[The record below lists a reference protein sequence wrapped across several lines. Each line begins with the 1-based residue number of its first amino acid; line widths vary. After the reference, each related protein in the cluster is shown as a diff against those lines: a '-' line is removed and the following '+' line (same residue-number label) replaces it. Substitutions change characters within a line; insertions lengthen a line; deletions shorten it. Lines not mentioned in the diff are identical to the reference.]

1 MAVHRQMR
9 RQVFR
14 VLRVAAL
21 ASLGAILAAQ
31 AQSATSDV
39 RLQRSTPA
47 GFEQLA
53 AQRRLQVSVLFNKVE
68 IGKAA
73 VEVDLESIIFD
84 DPAAVAALIP
94 NLADRSQVTAA
105 LTGPLP
111 LHAGLA
117 CRENV
122 RRGCGQLAP
131 DVAGVIY
138 DSSSEAVQLFV
149 NPALRIW
156 SASLARLQPQASEPA
171 LLGKLHLNVNHQ
183 STLDEPR
190 YLLGL
195 NTVAGLGATHLR
207 TEGLLRNE
215 RADLQQ
221 LHLRHVTEGHER
233 LAGLFN
239 AANGAFM
246 PPERLLGIRLGT
258 TLDDLPAD
266 AGAYDVPVVVA
277 LAGPATID
285 ASVGDRLLAAARFPA
300 GEARIDTSNF
310 PTGAYL
316 VKLRIVEAGR
326 ERIEERFFAR
336 SSAFPPLGAAQTS
349 MSLGV
354 RYPDTGF
361 VAAGFERGAPALQ
374 LSHRRRLAQNI
385 GFGGSLHARED
396 GVAAEAELALSWDGV
411 QWSNSILGARSGE
424 LAYASSLRL
433 QTGKWRVFGDVRR
446 VSSADA
452 ASAADR
458 FLSFKDS
465 FWQTTLSAGR
475 RLGPAQLQAAALWRR
490 AASGA
495 EQWSLQPALDL
506 PLRVAGYGFGVR
518 LTGDFGPGRSAVRLE
533 LSMSGAGR
541 NVSARAGAQLRDDA
555 GRTSFSPV
563 YEAGI
568 ADQWRCTPESQLRTD
583 LTWRQDDRENLT
595 GSTQLSSSRGSMFLS
610 MQSDVESH
618 QHSYLGNVQSGFTW
632 TRAGLSLT
640 TGAAGDAAVIYVNN
654 SRSETAVADALLSNA
669 RIGTLQPREARAQPV
684 AAFRRSVVGM
694 LPARGASLSGSSP
707 NRAATLFP
715 GTVVIVANDFVQ
727 VSAAFGQLVDANGVP
742 IANAVLSG
750 AHGVGESDT
759 YGYFQLDFSAR
770 ETISVRRADGTN
782 CRFELAVVTSDAA
795 LFDAGRSICR

>member
-1 MAVHRQMR
+1 MAADQQMS
-9 RQVFR
+9 RQVSL
-14 VLRVAAL
+14 VLRFAAL
-21 ASLGAILAAQ
+21 ASLGVILEAQ
-31 AQSATSDV
+31 AQSAASDV
-39 RLQRSTPA
+39 RLQRSTPV
-47 GFEQLA
+47 GFEDLA
-53 AQRRLQVSVLFNKVE
+53 AQRRLQVAVLFNKVE
-68 IGKAA
+68 IGKAT
-73 VEVDLESIIFD
+73 VEVNLESITFD
-84 DPAAVAALIP
+84 DPAAIAALIP
-94 NLADRSQVTAA
+94 NLADRSQVTTA
-105 LTGPLP
+105 LTGLLP
-111 LHAGLA
+111 LHAGLV

-122 RRGCGQLAP
+122 GRDCGQLAP

-149 NPALRIW
+149 NPTLRIW
-156 SASLARLQPQASEPA
+156 SARLERLHPQASEPA

-183 STLDEPR
+183 STLEEPR

-221 LHLRHVTEGHER
+221 LHLRHVTEGYER
-233 LAGLFN
+233 VAGLFN

-246 PPERLLGIRLGT
+246 PPERLMGIRLGT

-266 AGAYDVPVVVA
+266 AGAYDAPIVVA
-277 LAGPATID
+277 LASPATID
-285 ASVGDRLLAAARFPA
+285 ASVGDRLLSAARFPA

-310 PTGAYL
+310 PAGAYL

-354 RYPDTGF
+354 RYPDIGFAATGF
-361 VAAGFERGAPALQ
+361 EQGAPALQ
-374 LSHRRRLAQNI
+374 FSHRRRLAQNI
-385 GFGGSLHARED
+385 GFGGSLNVRED

-411 QWSNSILGARSGE
+411 QWSNSLLGVSSGE

-433 QTGKWRVFGDVRR
+433 HTGKWRVVGDVRR
-446 VSSADA
+446 VSSTDA

-458 FLSFKDS
+458 FLAFKDS
-465 FWQTTLSAGR
+465 FWQTSLSAAR

-490 AASGA
+490 TASGA

-506 PLRVAGYGFGVR
+506 PLRAAGYRFGVR
-518 LTGDFGPGRSAVRLE
+518 LTGDFGPGRSAVRLD
-533 LSMSGAGR
+533 LSMPAGSR
-541 NVSARAGAQLRDDA
+541 NVSARAGAQLRDNA

-568 ADQWRCTPESQLRTD
+568 ADQRRFTPESQLRSD
-583 LTWRQDDRENLT
+583 LTWRQDDRKSLT
-595 GSTQLSSSRGSMFLS
+595 GSTQLSSSRGSMFVS

-618 QHSYLGNVQSGFTW
+618 QHSYLGNVQSGFAW

-654 SRSETAVADALLSNA
+654 SQAETAAADALLSNA

-694 LPARGASLSGSSP
+694 LPAPGASLSGSSP

-715 GTVVIVANDFVQ
+715 GTVAIVANDFVQ
-727 VSAAFGQLVDANGVP
+727 VSAAFGQLVDANSIP
-742 IANAVLSG
+742 IANAVLTG

-759 YGYFQLDFSAR
+759 DGYFQLDFAAR

-782 CRFELAVVTSDAA
+782 CSFELAAVTRDTA
-795 LFDAGRSICR
+795 LVDAGRSICR